1 MPGFVF
7 VIVLTSSFVIFLY
20 STHGLFGLVD
30 FKIVVADDK
39 MNKVYLGWMNSFK
52 FELVFFILAISY
64 ITGHLFFR
72 RVPTKV
78 DEKSCLRK
86 YRDLIGDNSAVEYY
100 VEKKKAQPEEEG
112 NNPQSQPEKGDKK
125 ANIVSRV
132 IAELKRVF
140 LFREKCREKI
150 VVLDPKEAGQY
161 RRTRRLKV
169 NADYPYIHLYRYLK
183 GRSLEHLAELVRW
196 GREGDQRFTGR
207 TKAFINILKVRI
219 EYFIPEKTGT
229 IIRNEAHIRLMSSFW
244 YICEFI
250 KRMNLLFIAVGIL
263 LPLMMHVQDVI
274 GKDVGEIL
282 GYLFKLN
289 FCAFLLTM
297 MVIMTQNVIEKFFHY
312 QRIREI
318 IFVLE
323 TIYTASLEVP
333 MIFKGLQIPLSCG
346 ERTIPLAYEADQ
358 ITFLKTAE
366 EAATAKENPSK
377 PSDVNKHTNK

>member
-1 MPGFVF
+1 
-7 VIVLTSSFVIFLY
+7 
-20 STHGLFGLVD
+20 
-30 FKIVVADDK
+30 
-39 MNKVYLGWMNSFK
+39 MNSFK

-100 VEKKKAQPEEEG
+100 IEKKKAQPGEAG
-112 NNPQSQPEKGDKK
+112 NNPQTEEEDKK

-132 IAELKRVF
+132 IAELKRVV
-140 LFREKCREKI
+140 LFSEKRREKI
-150 VVLDPKEAGQY
+150 VILNPKEAGKY

-183 GRSLEHLAELVRW
+183 GRNLEHLAELVRW
-196 GREGDQRFTGR
+196 GRDGDRRFTGR

-219 EYFIPEKTGT
+219 EYFIPEKSGT

-250 KRMNLLFIAVGIL
+250 KRMNLLFITVGVL
-263 LPLMMHVQDVI
+263 LPLMKHVQDVT

-289 FCAFLLTM
+289 FYTVLLTV
-297 MVIMTQNVIEKFFHY
+297 MVIITQNVIEKFFHY

-323 TIYTASLEVP
+323 TVYTASLEVP

-346 ERTIPLAYEADQ
+346 ETTIPLAYEEDKT
-358 ITFLKTAE
+358 TFLKIAE
-366 EAATAKENPSK
+366 EAATTKENPSN
-377 PSDVNKHTNK
+377 PSDVNKHTKHYK